1 MPSPLRHNLRCSVI
15 DGTCYMVMYGLAETF
30 FPLFVL
36 ELYGAEVASGL
47 IATVPLLVASVL
59 QLAAPVLVQRM
70 RSYKSAIVVCAA
82 MQALACPLL
91 AVVAFVGYS
100 PLWLTFVLASMYHA
114 GAIMGSPPWTAL
126 MSILVPAP
134 IRANFFARRLRTLQI
149 GAVVAVI
156 MGAALLDAAPRM
168 IDGVAALAWGLEGWR
183 AHPTLPVFGVLFVL
197 AGVARTVS
205 TVYLVRH
212 VEPVDAVS
220 RHTVL
225 TARQLV
231 ERMRHGGRWRLIG
244 VIVLF
249 WACAMVGSPYW
260 AAYVRGVAGL
270 SFLEWAGLIVLWLLG
285 RAVAVSVVGEAV
297 SRYGRR
303 KLLIG
308 AALFMAPIPALWALS
323 VEPVWLAVAQLLA
336 GMSIAVWDL
345 STFLVTMETFDEQ
358 ERTSLLS
365 KYGLLQWSAGTAGSF
380 VGGAV
385 LDAGGKGRLAFIG
398 VFLLSSVLRL
408 LAAMV
413 LARTHRSGYPERTN

>member
-1 MPSPLRHNLRCSVI
+1 
-15 DGTCYMVMYGLAETF
+15 MVMYGLAETF

-47 IATVPLLVASVL
+47 IVTVPLLVASVL
-59 QLAAPVLVQRM
+59 QLASPVLVQRL
-70 RSYKSAIVVCAA
+70 RSYKAAVVVCAGL
-82 MQALACPLL
+82 QAVACPLL
-91 AVVAFVGYS
+91 AAVAFTGHA
-100 PLWLTFVLASMYHA
+100 PLWLTFLLASMYHA
-114 GAIMGSPPWTAL
+114 GAIVGGPPWTAL

-156 MGAALLDAAPRM
+156 TGASLLDSAPRIVGAAA
-168 IDGVAALAWGLEGWR
+168 GVWGALNAWKD
-183 AHPTLPVFGVLFVL
+183 HPTLPVFGVLFVL
-197 AGVARTVS
+197 AGVARAVS
-205 TVYLVRH
+205 TTYLVRH
-212 VEPVDAVS
+212 MEPREAIE

-225 TARQLV
+225 TAGQLV

-244 VIVLF
+244 VIVVF

-270 SFLEWAGLIVLWLLG
+270 SFLAWAGLVVLWFLG

-303 KLLIG
+303 KLLVG

-385 LDAGGKGRLAFIG
+385 LDAGGRGRAAFVA
-398 VFLLSSVLRL
+398 VFLLSSFLRFF
-408 LAAMV
+408 AAFV
-413 LARTHRSGYPERTN
+413 LARTHRSGFPEKGT